1 MAFVHNDSC
10 ECVKSE
16 LDLFTVPPTQTSIE
30 HGQWVEYHPLAQFS
44 DGGPIE
50 FHISG
55 SGTEY
60 LDLSQTQIYVKAKV
74 VHHDGTNL
82 VADDQV
88 APVNL
93 FLHSLFSQVDV
104 SLNDRVI
111 TPSTPTYPYRAMIES
126 LLQYGSEAKE
136 SQLTSALF
144 FKDTPGHMDQ
154 ANPLEPGNEVNQ
166 GLKKRHTYIKGSNSF
181 ELIGPLHCD
190 LFFQPKHLLNG
201 VDLRVKMIRS
211 KEEFCLMSSA
221 TPPSFRV
228 VIQDCSLFVRKV
240 KVSPS
245 VMLGHGKAL
254 ERGTAKY
261 PVRRVMCKVLSVP
274 QGELTLQQDH
284 LFLGQIPQRLIIGCV
299 DNRAFSG
306 NYTLNPY
313 NFQHFDVN
321 YISLYVD
328 GTQVPFK
335 PLTPEYGLVSGLSS
349 IRSYHTLFSG
359 TDKMFK
365 DSGNNISREDYDRG
379 YALYAFDLSPDLSSG
394 QHFNLKK
401 QGNLRLEMHFRK
413 SIPSG
418 VNIVVYA
425 EFDNILEID
434 RARNILFDYSV

>member
-82 VADDQV
+82 VAEDQV

-126 LLQYGSEAKE
+126 LLQYGTEAKE

-154 ANPLEPGNEVNQ
+154 ANPLEPGNDVNQ

-181 ELIGPLHCD
+181 ELIGPLHCN

-201 VDLRVKMIRS
+201 VDLRVKLIRS

-221 TPPSFRV
+221 NQPSFKV

-245 VMLGHGKAL
+245 VMLGHGKTL

-313 NFQHFDVN
+313 NFHHFDVN
-321 YISLYVD
+321 YVSLYVD

-335 PLTPEYGLVSGLSS
+335 PLTPEYGLVSGLGS
-349 IRSYHTLFSG
+349 IRSYQTLFSG